1 MNQSLTFAIF
11 GQELNALEELGGTLA
26 AYERVRLLAS
36 NQTGQTGQA
45 GQAAQFCAEV
55 VRLRPAAAIILLGAE
70 PERELALI
78 RRLAH
83 ECPETLLIG
92 AARDASPDLILNSLR
107 AGAQEF
113 LRLPVIAAEFD
124 AVLDRAAEFA
134 GKRAAGPR
142 KLGRVIAVF
151 SNKGGCGTSFLASNL
166 AASLGAAGAQTA
178 ILDLNLQT
186 GDLGF
191 FFRLEPKFTITNV
204 IENLTRMDDALLTSL
219 LTPYSPYVSLLPAPR
234 DVEAA
239 LGVQAEQVREVIEL
253 LRKRFDCVVVD
264 LAHTF
269 YEVTLAAL
277 DLADEILLAM
287 TMDVMTIRSAQRTLS
302 VFDRLEY
309 PREKVRVVVNRW
321 NRKLL
326 NLDWQ
331 QVERFLGK
339 CAVSFVPE
347 DYRAVVNSINLGQ
360 PLVEAHPATPISV
373 EIKRLADTLSG
384 MPANGMRPPAA
395 KAPLHR
401 NGHAAPG
408 GAANGLKAGPKRVP
422 ADGQTWQARL
432 RSVFSR
438 N

>member
-1 MNQSLTFAIF
+1 MNQSITFVIF
-11 GQELNALEELGGTLA
+11 GKEPNALGELGRGLA
-26 AYERVRLLAS
+26 AYERVRLLAGGD
-36 NQTGQTGQA
+36 QTER
-45 GQAAQFCAEV
+45 AAQFSAEV
-55 VRLRPAAAIILLGAE
+55 ARLRPTAAVILLDAN
-70 PERELALI
+70 PEEELALI
-78 RRLAH
+78 RQLAQ

-113 LRLPVIAAEFD
+113 LRLPIITAEFE

-134 GKRAAGPR
+134 GERAKAPR
-142 KLGRVIAVF
+142 ELGRVIAVF

-166 AASLGAAGAQTA
+166 AAALGALSARTA
-178 ILDLNLQT
+178 IVDLNLQT

-191 FFRLEPKFTITNV
+191 FFHLEPKFSITNV
-204 IENLTRMDDALLTSL
+204 IENLTRMDDALLNSL
-219 LTPYSPYVSLLPAPR
+219 LTPCSPYVSLLSAPR

-239 LGVQAEQVREVIEL
+239 LGVQAEHVREVIEL
-253 LRKRFDCVVVD
+253 LRKRFDYVVID

-302 VFDRLEY
+302 VFDRLDY
-309 PREKVRVVVNRW
+309 PREKVRIVVNRW
-321 NRKLL
+321 NRKSLS
-326 NLDWQ
+326 LDWQ

-339 CAVSFVPE
+339 CAVCYVPD
-347 DYRAVVNSINLGQ
+347 DYRAAVNSINLGH
-360 PLVEAHPATPISV
+360 PLVEAHPSSPISV
-373 EIKRLADTLSG
+373 EVRRLANALSG
-384 MPANGMRPPAA
+384 KPGDGVRPQTVKGPS
-395 KAPLHR
+395 HR
-401 NGHAAPG
+401 NGHATPP
-408 GAANGLKAGPKRVP
+408 GAANGLHHEAKRPVVTGKTWKARV
-422 ADGQTWQARL
+422 

>member
-11 GQELNALEELGGTLA
+11 GKEPNALKELGSTLA
-26 AYERVRLLAS
+26 AYERVRLLAGG
-36 NQTGQTGQA
+36 NQA
-45 GQAAQFCAEV
+45 WQAAQFYAEV
-55 VRLRPAAAIILLGAE
+55 VRLRPAAAIILLGAD
-70 PERELALI
+70 PEQELALI
-78 RRLAH
+78 SQLAH

-92 AARDASPDLILNSLR
+92 AAHNTSPDLILNSLR

-113 LRLPVIAAEFD
+113 LRLPVIAAEFE

-134 GKRAAGPR
+134 GRRASAAR
-142 KLGRVIAVF
+142 KLGRVVTVF

-166 AASLGAAGAQTA
+166 AASLGALGAQTA

-191 FFRLEPKFTITNV
+191 FFHLDPKFSITNV

-239 LGVQAEQVREVIEL
+239 LGVQAEHVREVIEL
-253 LRKRFDCVVVD
+253 LRKRFDYVVID
-264 LAHTF
+264 LPHTF

-302 VFDRLEY
+302 VFDRLDY
-309 PREKVRVVVNRW
+309 SREKVRVVVNRW
-321 NRKLL
+321 NRKSL

-339 CAVSFVPE
+339 CAVCFLP
-347 DYRAVVNSINLGQ
+347 DDPRAAVHSVNLGQ
-360 PLVEAHPATPISV
+360 PLVEAHPSAPISV
-373 EIKRLADTLSG
+373 EIRGLAKTISG
-384 MPANGMRPPAA
+384 KSEDGLRPPTV
-395 KAPLHR
+395 KTPLHR

-408 GAANGLKAGPKRVP
+408 RVGNGRSYGKKQPPVDGRTWRV
-422 ADGQTWQARL
+422 RL